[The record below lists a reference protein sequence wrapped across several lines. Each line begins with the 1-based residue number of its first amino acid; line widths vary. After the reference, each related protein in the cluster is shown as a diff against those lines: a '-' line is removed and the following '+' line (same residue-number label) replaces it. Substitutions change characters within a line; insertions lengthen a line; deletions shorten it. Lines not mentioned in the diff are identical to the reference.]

1 MAAKVL
7 LCIGCDAYEHIGTL
21 NGAERDAKAIQRA
34 LTASE
39 WSCIPAQDALL
50 LLSPSS
56 ADLDRTLV
64 QLQDRY
70 EQIESF
76 TIFFAGHGAEAND
89 SYFLC
94 LRDTRGDRLS
104 TTGFA
109 LSRLFEFFNEL
120 KAAHCNVIID
130 ACHAGGMVSNLSIL
144 LKPEVIGKANT
155 FGVSFF
161 VSSATD
167 QYATET
173 CEGGYGTVALLSVLS
188 GDRDTGLR
196 AGQLDLLDIGRP
208 AAKAVSEKSEGQQMP
223 SVWGI
228 NLYGHMPIY
237 GNPHA
242 DEASVSSF
250 LGLTGISPLSAPGK
264 AISEYSSELY
274 GLVFAPDKDLTPEK
288 LLQVL
293 GAFAKRLEPFPD
305 SLGIF
310 IAGVWKSLEKR
321 LRSSRNSFA
330 VVEFSAA
337 CISLALGSALR
348 DKNSSALINALAHQI
363 VMECEC
369 LLLEIADDLSKD
381 YRALSQHGIPDLFYL
396 PQRISRILGWAG
408 ASLHIAGELGR
419 DDRKIRHSLQQ
430 ISGYV
435 VEHYAAV
442 CAGMSEEEAPYWAAL
457 LTAVGDGDIQGL
469 GELVLSTLFNALV
482 EYGGGLARPR
492 LEAGDIYGY
501 LKARAKKDLDE
512 LQAFSASPSE
522 ILGLVMLASG
532 KFSLSEELDRDL
544 ESLDHAYVTLFIP
557 DCYLEFGQ
565 PYIENG
571 ISHVFQI
578 GQKVWTMDDLLQRW
592 NEACLP
598 QLLGDESLNH
608 PEVRIGALC
617 SSLVMPDRV
626 PWYLLMLSTDGHD

>member
-1 MAAKVL
+1 MPAKVL
-7 LCIGCDAYEHIGTL
+7 LCIGCDAYEHIGAL
-21 NGAERDAKAIQRA
+21 NGAERDAQSIQHA

-39 WSCIPAQDALL
+39 WSCISDQDAVL
-50 LLSPSS
+50 LLSPSR

-64 QLQDRY
+64 ELQDRY
-70 EQIESF
+70 EQIESL

-94 LRDTRGDRLS
+94 LSDTRVDRLS

-173 CEGGYGTVALLSVLS
+173 CKGGYATVALLSVLS
-188 GDRDTGLR
+188 GECDTGLR

-208 AAKAVSEKSEGQQMP
+208 AAKIVSEQTERQQMP

-228 NLYGHMPIY
+228 NLYGHLPIY

-242 DEASVSSF
+242 DETSVSSF

-293 GAFAKRLEPFPD
+293 GVFAKRLEPFPD

-310 IAGVWKSLEKR
+310 IAGVWQSLEKR

-330 VVEFSAA
+330 IVEFSAA

-348 DKNSSALINALAHQI
+348 DKSSSVLINALAHQI
-363 VMECEC
+363 VAECEC
-369 LLLEIADDLSKD
+369 LLPEIAEELTEDH
-381 YRALSQHGIPDLFYL
+381 RALLQHGIPDLFYL

-408 ASLHIAGELGR
+408 ASLHIATELGR
-419 DDRKIRHSLQQ
+419 DSGQIRRSLQQ

-457 LTAVGDGDIQGL
+457 LTAVGDEDIQGL
-469 GELVLSTLFNALV
+469 GELVLSTLFSALV

-492 LEAGDIYGY
+492 LEATDIYGY
-501 LKARAKKDLDE
+501 LRARAKKDIDALEE
-512 LQAFSASPSE
+512 LTASPSE
-522 ILGLVMLASG
+522 ILGLVMLLSG
-532 KFSLSEELDRDL
+532 KFSLSDELDRDL
-544 ESLDHAYVTLFIP
+544 ERLDHAYVTLFIP
-557 DCYLEFGQ
+557 ESHLEFGQ

-578 GQKVWTMDDLLQRW
+578 GRGIWAIDDLLQRW
-592 NEACLP
+592 NEACQP
-598 QLLGDESLNH
+598 QLFDDESINH

-626 PWYLLMLSTDGHD
+626 PWYLFSAVKAEH